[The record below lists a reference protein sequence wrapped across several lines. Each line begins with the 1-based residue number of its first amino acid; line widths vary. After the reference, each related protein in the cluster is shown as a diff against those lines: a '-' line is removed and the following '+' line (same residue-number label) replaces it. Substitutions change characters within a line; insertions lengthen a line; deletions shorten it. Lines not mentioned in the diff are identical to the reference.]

1 MLIGTKPEYLLVFP
15 PLMFALKIRT
25 SAELCLRLIGGS
37 SLLQVYVGISSITL
51 WAYVVPLSKG
61 ALWTV
66 FFYHFSQMLQR
77 LGASCCRS
85 IGKVNRL
92 PRHRVSKF

>member
-1 MLIGTKPEYLLVFP
+1 
-15 PLMFALKIRT
+15 MFALKIRT
-25 SAELCLRLIGGS
+25 SAEFGLRFIGGS

-51 WAYVVPLSKG
+51 WAYVVPLSKS
-61 ALWTV
+61 ALWAI

-77 LGASCCRS
+77 LGAGCCRS
-85 IGKVNRL
+85 ISEVDRL